1 MKSNALKLKTVTN
14 MRAVHKK
21 ITRVLGMLP
30 NDTVRNKTNVK
41 EINFYLKNKYNIILL
56 FSILSY
62 FKYCYAINSVH

>member
-30 NDTVRNKTNVK
+30 NDTVRNKTNIK
-41 EINFYLKNKYNIILL
+41 EINFYP
-56 FSILSY
+56 
-62 FKYCYAINSVH
+62 